1 MSDLGNCEIIPAD
14 RLKLLRMRPFVKAAR
29 ETEQLVQR
37 AVRESKV
44 LSLAFSFVGVE
55 GEHQRTR
62 VGCFILAFSVE
73 GSNGMR
79 DAGVG
84 AVGTFNS
91 RLLLLMWAVGKLLS
105 FLSLGFPIW
114 KAELSLATTKTKDD
128 ALR

>member
-1 MSDLGNCEIIPAD
+1 MSDLGNCEIIPVD
-14 RLKLLRMRPFVKAAR
+14 RLKLLRMWPFVKAAR
-29 ETEQLVQR
+29 ETEQVVQR

-44 LSLAFSFVGVE
+44 LSLAFSFVPSGVLYSGFFC
-55 GEHQRTR
+55 GE
-62 VGCFILAFSVE
+62 LK
-73 GSNGMR
+73 R

-105 FLSLGFPIW
+105 FLSLSFPIW